1 MYNFNPGV
9 LVKAR
14 NRDWIVQPSPD
25 KDLLLLKPLG
35 GSEEEMTGIYLP
47 LKFSEDQIEA
57 SSFPSPVTKD
67 IGDFLTAKILFNATR
82 LSFRNASGP
91 FRSIAKLSFRPR
103 SYQIVPLIMALK
115 LETIK
120 LLIADDVGI
129 GKTIEALLIVK
140 ELLERKEIKRFAI
153 VCLPHLCEQWQE
165 ELKEKFS
172 IDAVII
178 RSNTQARLDRDIHG
192 DESVFHHYPYQV
204 ISIDYIKSEQRRQL
218 FIQECPELVIV
229 DEAHTCAKPAGASK
243 NQQLRYSLLYD
254 IANKENQNLI
264 LLTATPHSGKT
275 EEFNSLLGIL
285 KNEFVSLDLPS
296 SSQKERR
303 NLAKHFVQRR
313 RADVVKWMNE
323 DTPFPTRDAGE
334 FSYTLS
340 AKYQEFFNKVLDFA
354 RDLVLDKTTKKN
366 KQRMKYWSALALL
379 RGVMS
384 SPSAGVEMLIKRI
397 YNQEIEIEPES
408 EDNPIIEE
416 EFSGQNDLTPI
427 ELIAKAD
434 WNDPQQKLLSELA
447 LDLDSL
453 KNLDN
458 DYKIKETLK
467 IISKWMKDGYNPVIF
482 CRYIATAKYI
492 GELISEPL
500 KKEYKGCDIQVI
512 TSEDPDDVR
521 KQRINDMSSA
531 SKRLLIATDCL
542 SEGINLQELF
552 TAVLHYDLPWNP
564 NRLEQR
570 EGRVDRFGQ
579 SADIVKAYLLY
590 GANNPID
597 GVVLQVLLR
606 KVREI
611 RKSIGISI
619 PFPEDSKTVLD
630 AVLQAVL
637 LKPEQKQLS
646 QQDSLFADYENE
658 IKQNEIM
665 ASKEI
670 DAAAEREKQSRSIFA
685 QNAINADEIE
695 EDLKQTDEAIG
706 NPLAVEEFVT
716 SSLKALLGVQIDSFQ
731 KGYKLYTTNLP
742 DVLKHSLP
750 LRNEI
755 KVCFNSPVP
764 DGYYYIGRN
773 HNFVEQLCQL
783 LLSKALNG
791 SNMDSPAR
799 ASVIRCKQVDIKTT
813 IFSFRVRNVIKEKS
827 GVNQLVSE
835 EMFAWGYKGML
846 NDKNYLSYD
855 ETKYFLDNAYPTGA
869 MTNPERI
876 SFFEAELE
884 NLDGLIQNEFK
895 EIAVQRAETLV
906 ESHERFRKAFGSA
919 KFQVVEPVLP
929 MDIIG
934 IYILLPLGGAK

>member
-1 MYNFNPGV
+1 MFKYNPGV

-14 NRDWIVQPSPD
+14 NRDWIIQPSAD

-35 GSEEEMTGIYLP
+35 GSDEEITGIYLP
-47 LKFSEDQIEA
+47 LKFHEDNIEP
-57 SSFPSPVTKD
+57 SSFPSPNSND

-82 LSFRNASGP
+82 LSFRNASGA

-103 SYQIVPLIMALK
+103 SYQVVPLIMALK

-153 VCLPHLCEQWQE
+153 ICLPHLCEQWQS
-165 ELKEKFS
+165 ELKDKFS

-218 FIQECPELVIV
+218 FVQECPELVIV

-243 NQQLRYSLLYD
+243 NQQQRYSLLYD
-254 IANKENQNLI
+254 IAKIENQNLI

-275 EEFNSLLGIL
+275 EEFNSLLGL
-285 KNEFVSLDLPS
+285 LQKDFVDLDLPKS
-296 SSQKERR
+296 DQNQRKR
-303 NLAKHFVQRR
+303 LAKHFVQRR
-313 RADVVKWMNE
+313 RADVLKWMNE

-340 AKYQEFFNKVLDFA
+340 TKYQEFFTKVLDFA
-354 RDLVLDKTTKKN
+354 RGLVLDKTTNKN
-366 KQRMKYWSALALL
+366 KQRMQYWSALALL

-384 SPSAGVEMLIKRI
+384 SPAAGVEMLIKRI
-397 YNQEIEIEPES
+397 YNQDVEIEPDN

-416 EFSGQNDLTPI
+416 EFSGQTDLTPI
-427 ELIAKAD
+427 ELVAKTE
-434 WNDPQQKLLSELA
+434 WSDPQQKLLSELA

-453 KNLDN
+453 KSLDN
-458 DYKIKETLK
+458 DLKLKETLK
-467 IISKWMKDGYNPVIF
+467 IISKWMKDGFNPVIF

-492 GELISEPL
+492 GELISESL
-500 KKEYKGCDIQVI
+500 KKEFKGCDVQVI
-512 TSEDPDDVR
+512 TSEDPDEVR
-521 KQRINDMSSA
+521 KERIENMPDE
-531 SKRLLIATDCL
+531 KPRLLIATDCL
-542 SEGINLQELF
+542 SEGINLQHKF

-570 EGRVDRFGQ
+570 EGRVDRYGQ
-579 SADIVKAYLLY
+579 NADTVKSYLLY

-637 LKPEQKQLS
+637 LKPEQKQLA
-646 QQDSLFADYENE
+646 QQDSLFADYDNE
-658 IKQNEIM
+658 IREKEIL

-670 DAAAEREKQSRSIFA
+670 DAAAKREEQSRSIFA
-685 QNAINADEIE
+685 QNTIKADEIE

-706 NPLAVEEFVT
+706 NPKAVEDFVIT
-716 SSLKALLGVQIDSFQ
+716 SLKSLLGTQIEKFQ

-742 DVLKHSLP
+742 EVLKQALP
-750 LRNEI
+750 ITSEI
-755 KVCFNSPVP
+755 KVSFYSPVP
-764 DGYYYIGRN
+764 EGYLYIGRN
-773 HNFVEQLCQL
+773 HPFIEQLCQL
-783 LLSKALNG
+783 LLSKALKG
-791 SNMDSPAR
+791 SSQDSPAR
-799 ASVIRCKQVDIKTT
+799 ASVIRCNEVNVKTT
-813 IFSFRVRNVIKEKS
+813 IFSLRVRNVIEEKS
-827 GVNQLVSE
+827 GNKQLVSE
-835 EMFAWGYKGML
+835 EMFAWGFRGSLANKE
-846 NDKNYLSYD
+846 YLSYE
-855 ETKYFLDNAYPTGA
+855 ETKYLLDNAYPSSA
-869 MTNPERI
+869 MTVQERV

-884 NLDGLIQNEFK
+884 NLNDLENNEFR
-895 EIAVQRAETLV
+895 EIAIKRAETLV
-906 ESHERFRKAFGSA
+906 EAHERFRKAIASA
-919 KFQVVEPVLP
+919 KYTVVEPVLP

-934 IYILLPLGGAK
+934 IYILLPMIKV